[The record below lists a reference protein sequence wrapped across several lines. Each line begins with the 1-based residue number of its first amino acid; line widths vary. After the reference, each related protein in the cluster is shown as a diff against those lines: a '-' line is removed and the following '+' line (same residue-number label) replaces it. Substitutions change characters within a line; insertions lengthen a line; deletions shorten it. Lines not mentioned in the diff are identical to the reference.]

1 MHASVSFQSVEST
14 TAPSYKEP
22 DSANLDAD
30 SIRLA
35 RSHSDE
41 LLHYLH
47 EGESITGF
55 GYGGSESLTLFI
67 KNQAGEQIVRKI
79 LSEPLITPRWDPAGR
94 DVMLPPHLKAHQQA
108 RWLQGLPEEVRPL
121 FPAVLGLST
130 RPARVASAKSNER
143 EFVYDMSYVPGLELS
158 RFVRDHQ
165 PSPAVVALIYSE
177 LHAMLRERV
186 HRLRQRVPQGPTLEA
201 SYFRKIEK
209 RLALSQA
216 TAPQTFS
223 ERLLDSRSIYING
236 RIYHNVGELL
246 RIFRR
251 STSFQSVLEPR
262 FHSLVV
268 GDTNTENVKIGNI
281 APLLAAG
288 STIDFN
294 DPPFTAADLDIRF
307 LDPRAIGFHER
318 GVDTGSDD
326 PLYDNKPWHNSIG
339 NYDMIHGEHFQ
350 LGMEYVGG
358 IPAVGIDFD
367 AGNPYWSSYQGIE
380 QYFRPAMTRA
390 WDLNNPE
397 SDVWRNDPYWLIR
410 FVFMMGTHFM
420 AMPPFHFSRD
430 AQGTLHDSPR
440 AQKRPLAIYCEGIKW
455 LNLALDMLHGGVDEF
470 LGFPVPDIG
479 LPLRYPVNSILT
491 RTGHVFAVA

>member
-1 MHASVSFQSVEST
+1 MHVSASFQSAEST
-14 TAPSYKEP
+14 PPHEYDEHA
-22 DSANLDAD
+22 SANLDAD
-30 SIRLA
+30 SIRMA
-35 RSHSDE
+35 RSRGEE
-41 LLHYLH
+41 LAHYLND
-47 EGESITGF
+47 GESITGF

-67 KNQAGEQIVRKI
+67 KNGAGEQIVRKI
-79 LSEPLITPRWDPAGR
+79 LSEPLITPRWDPSGR

-108 RWLQGLPEEVRPL
+108 RWLQALPDEVRPL

-130 RPARVASAKSNER
+130 RPTHILSGKANER
-143 EFVYDMSYVPGLELS
+143 EFVYDMSYVPGVELS
-158 RFVRDHQ
+158 RFVRDHR
-165 PSPAVVALIYSE
+165 PAPAVVALIYSE
-177 LHAMLRERV
+177 LHALLRERV

-216 TAPQTFS
+216 TAPHTFC
-223 ERLLDSRSIYING
+223 EKLLTSKSIYING

-251 STSFQSVLEPR
+251 SISYQSVLEPR
-262 FHSLVV
+262 YHSLVV

-281 APLLAAG
+281 QPLLAAG
-288 STIDFN
+288 TTVDFSN
-294 DPPFTAADLDIRF
+294 PPFTAADLDFRF

-339 NYDMIHGEHFQ
+339 NYDMIHGEHFD

-367 AGNPYWSSYQGIE
+367 TQSPYSHSYCGIE
-380 QYFRPAMTRA
+380 QYFRPAMSRA
-390 WDLNNPE
+390 WELNNPT

-430 AQGTLHDSPR
+430 PDGKLNDSPR

-455 LNLALDMLHGGVDEF
+455 LNLAVEMLQGEVDEF

-479 LPLRYPVNSILT
+479 LPLRYPVNTILT
-491 RTGHVFAVA
+491 RTGNVFAVA